1 MSTTTVSVL
10 NPLLVT
16 DGSISG
22 DGIFD
27 IWMRTLGA
35 HLKREYAEQRITG
48 DEYAKAY
55 ISLMNNL
62 LNTAVGFL
70 TQDAQLAMSQEQ
82 MRHDITISDAQLAM
96 AQTKLTHDTKI
107 SDAQLVIEQDK
118 LKQDTK
124 ISDAQLTLAQTK
136 LSNETKISD
145 ARLVI
150 EQSKLKQDITISDA
164 QLKVAQDKLAQDII
178 ISNAQLKVTQDKLK
192 QDTKISDA
200 QLSLAQSKLSYE
212 TQLLDAQVK
221 HLSAQVSLANKEL
234 TLKDKDL
241 ALKDKQ
247 VALAEAQLKAAEV
260 QYKDTVDGVP
270 VGGVLGKQ
278 MKVYEAQAKGFKD
291 NALQAAAKIM
301 VDTWNIRRQTDE
313 GLQTTKESKL
323 YDGNIGSAIAEMFKS
338 VSIPVVPA
346 P

>member
-1 MSTTTVSVL
+1 MPTTTVSVL

-16 DGSISG
+16 DGSVSG

-27 IWMRTLGA
+27 IWMRSLGA

-118 LKQDTK
+118 LKQDIK
-124 ISDAQLTLAQTK
+124 VSDAQVLVAQDK
-136 LSNETKISD
+136 LSNEIK
-145 ARLVI
+145 
-150 EQSKLKQDITISDA
+150 ISDA
-164 QLKVAQDKLAQDII
+164 QLKVAQDKLAQD
-178 ISNAQLKVTQDKLK
+178 
-192 QDTKISDA
+192 TKISDA
-200 QLSLAQSKLSYE
+200 QLTLAQSKLSHE
-212 TQLLDAQVK
+212 TQLLDAQVGQ
-221 HLSAQVSLANKEL
+221 LSAQVSLANKEL
-234 TLKDKDL
+234 TLKDKEL

-247 VALAEAQLKAAEV
+247 VALAEAQIKAAQV
-260 QYKDTVDGVP
+260 QYQDTIDGKAI
-270 VGGVLGKQ
+270 GGVLGKQ
-278 MKVYEAQAKGFKD
+278 MKVYDAQAKGFKD
-291 NALQAAAKIM
+291 NALQAATKIM

-313 GLQTTKESKL
+313 SLPLTAESKL
-323 YDGNIGSAIAEMFKS
+323 YDGNIGNAIAEMFAS
-338 VSIPVVPA
+338 VNIPVA
-346 P
+346 

>member
-1 MSTTTVSVL
+1 MPTTTVSVL

-16 DGSISG
+16 DGSVSG

-27 IWMRTLGA
+27 IWMRSLGA

-124 ISDAQLTLAQTK
+124 ISDAQLTLAQSK
-136 LSNETKISD
+136 LSNEIKISD
-145 ARLVI
+145 
-150 EQSKLKQDITISDA
+150 
-164 QLKVAQDKLAQDII
+164 
-178 ISNAQLKVTQDKLK
+178 AQLKVTQDKLA

-200 QLSLAQSKLSYE
+200 QLTLAQDKLSHE
-212 TQLLDAQVK
+212 TQLLDAQVG

-234 TLKDKDL
+234 TLKDKEL

-247 VALAEAQLKAAEV
+247 VVLAEAQIKAAQV
-260 QYKDTVDGVP
+260 QYQDTIDGKAI
-270 VGGVLGKQ
+270 GGVLGKQ
-278 MKVYEAQAKGFKD
+278 MKVYDAQAKGFKD
-291 NALQAAAKIM
+291 NALQAATKIM
-301 VDTWNIRRQTDE
+301 VDTWNIRRQTE
-313 GLQTTKESKL
+313 ESLQTTKESKL
-323 YDGNIGSAIAEMFKS
+323 YDGNIGNAIAEMFAS
-338 VSIPVVPA
+338 VSIPVAQA
-346 P
+346 PTP

>member
-1 MSTTTVSVL
+1 MPTTTVSVL

-16 DGSISG
+16 DGSVSG

-27 IWMRTLGA
+27 IWMRSLGA

-107 SDAQLVIEQDK
+107 SDAQIVIEQDK
-118 LKQDTK
+118 LAQDIKVSDAQVLVAQDKLAQDTK
-124 ISDAQLTLAQTK
+124 ISDAQLTLAQ
-136 LSNETKISD
+136 
-145 ARLVI
+145 
-150 EQSKLKQDITISDA
+150 
-164 QLKVAQDKLAQDII
+164 
-178 ISNAQLKVTQDKLK
+178 
-192 QDTKISDA
+192 
-200 QLSLAQSKLSYE
+200 SKLSHE
-212 TQLLDAQVK
+212 TQLLDAQVE

-234 TLKDKDL
+234 MLKDKEL

-247 VALAEAQLKAAEV
+247 VALAEAQLKAAQV
-260 QYKDTVDGVP
+260 QYQDTVDGKP
-270 VGGVLGKQ
+270 IGGVLGKQ
-278 MKVYEAQAKGFKD
+278 MKVYDAQAKGFKD
-291 NALQAAAKIM
+291 NALQAATKIM
-301 VDTWNIRRQTDE
+301 VDTWNIRRQTE
-313 GLQTTKESKL
+313 ESLQTTKESKL
-323 YDGNIGSAIAEMFKS
+323 YDGNIGNAIAEMFAS
-338 VSIPVVPA
+338 VSIPVAQA
-346 P
+346 PTP

>member
-16 DGSISG
+16 NGSISG

-82 MRHDITISDAQLAM
+82 MRHDITISDAQLLM

-107 SDAQLVIEQDK
+107 SDAQLVIEQTKLKQDTKISDAQLALAQDKLAHETKITDAQLTVTQDK

-124 ISDAQLTLAQTK
+124 ISDAQLTLAQ
-136 LSNETKISD
+136 
-145 ARLVI
+145 
-150 EQSKLKQDITISDA
+150 
-164 QLKVAQDKLAQDII
+164 
-178 ISNAQLKVTQDKLK
+178 
-192 QDTKISDA
+192 
-200 QLSLAQSKLSYE
+200 SKLSHE
-212 TQLLDAQVK
+212 TQLLDAQVG

-234 TLKDKDL
+234 ALKDKELVLKDKDL
-241 ALKDKQ
+241 ALKEKQ
-247 VALAEAQLKAAEV
+247 VALAAAQIKAAEV
-260 QYKDTVDGVP
+260 QYKDTVDGQP

-278 MKVYEAQAKGFKD
+278 MKVYDAQAKGFKD
-291 NALQAAAKIM
+291 NALQAATKIM
-301 VDTWNIRRQTDE
+301 VDTWNIRRQTE
-313 GLQTTKESKL
+313 ESLQTTADSKL
-323 YDGNIGSAIAEMFKS
+323 YDGNIGNAIAEMFGS
-338 VSIPVVPA
+338 VNIPVARA
-346 P
+346 PTP

>member
-16 DGSISG
+16 NGSISG

-96 AQTKLTHDTKI
+96 AQTKLKQDTKI

-124 ISDAQLTLAQTK
+124 ISDAQLA
-136 LSNETKISD
+136 
-145 ARLVI
+145 I
-150 EQSKLKQDITISDA
+150 EQSKLAQDTKISDA
-164 QLKVAQDKLAQDII
+164 QLKVAQDKLAQDIT
-178 ISNAQLKVTQDKLK
+178 ISDAQLKVTQDKLK

-200 QLSLAQSKLSYE
+200 QLSLAQSKLSHE
-212 TQLLDAQVK
+212 TQLLDAQVG

-278 MKVYEAQAKGFKD
+278 MKVYDAQAKGFKD
-291 NALQAAAKIM
+291 NALQAATKIM
-301 VDTWNIRRQTDE
+301 VDTWNIRRQTE
-313 GLQTTKESKL
+313 ESLQTTKESKL

-338 VSIPVVPA
+338 VSIPVAPA